1 MGGVEAACIELAM
14 ELNADLVILDDE
26 EVRLN
31 AQLLEIQYTSTA
43 GILLWAGRFG
53 SLDFPEA
60 LDELLAT
67 GYRLPSNE
75 YERIMRQWHAV
86 KTNK

>member
-1 MGGVEAACIELAM
+1 M

-31 AQLLEIQYTSTA
+31 AQVLEIQYTSTA
-43 GILLWAGRFG
+43 GILLWAGRLRR
-53 SLDFPEA
+53 LDFPEA

-67 GYRLPSNE
+67 GYRLQPKE
-75 YERIMRQWHAV
+75 YKRLMSEWQAW
-86 KTNK
+86 KKSK